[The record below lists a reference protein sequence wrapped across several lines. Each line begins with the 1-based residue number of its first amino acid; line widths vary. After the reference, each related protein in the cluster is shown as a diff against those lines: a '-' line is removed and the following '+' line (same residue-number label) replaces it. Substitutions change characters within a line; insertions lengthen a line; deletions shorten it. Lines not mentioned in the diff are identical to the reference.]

1 MFSNF
6 LVHSLWFCF
15 SFLYIA
21 ANIVN
26 LEFLILL
33 YLFSYLT
40 VKSFKMFL
48 VSFFM
53 ESIKYHIGD
62 FILEYLKNINGS

>member
-1 MFSNF
+1 M
-6 LVHSLWFCF
+6 
-15 SFLYIA
+15 
-21 ANIVN
+21 N